1 MQIALLEITGEYAI
15 AVPVLRVILMALL
28 ARQVRIFSKQFIYLL
43 LKFFTNTSNFKQF
56 YIQKILVP
64 PPPDPGCKEDR
75 ECPSREAC
83 FSGDC
88 KDPCKVIQP
97 CVNNAE
103 CKVHS
108 TLPLR
113 TMSCICLPGFTG
125 KGDVRCDKISKK
137 GYLVL
142 YLSKIFL

>member
-1 MQIALLEITGEYAI
+1 MQIALREITGEYAI

-28 ARQVRIFSKQFIYLL
+28 ARQVRIFFKKILYIP
-43 LKFFTNTSNFKQF
+43 LKIKFSQISQF
-56 YIQKILVP
+56 YTILYSKILVP

-137 GYLVL
+137 GYFVS
-142 YLSKIFL
+142 YL